1 MFIIL
6 FIIKEKRNDNKT
18 YNTIHKCGVGKI
30 SCFFLKKSIVLLCL
44 LIKITVIM

>member
-18 YNTIHKCGVGKI
+18 YNPIHKCGVGKI
-30 SCFFLKKSIVLLCL
+30 SCFFLKKSIV
-44 LIKITVIM
+44 IKITVIL